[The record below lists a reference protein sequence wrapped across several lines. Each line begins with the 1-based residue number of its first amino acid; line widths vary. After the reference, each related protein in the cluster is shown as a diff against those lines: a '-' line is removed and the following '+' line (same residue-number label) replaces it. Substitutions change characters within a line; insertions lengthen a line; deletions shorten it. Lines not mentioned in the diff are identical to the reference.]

1 MSQPI
6 TKYINQRKIMS
17 TVENEDVT
25 KLDTQN
31 LEALVTL
38 QRREFQSEGEV
49 TYATR
54 IDRLKRLKALIVEN
68 KTEFAETTK
77 REFGGARSYEF
88 SLFSEF
94 AGKVEAIDYS
104 MKHLKEWMKPE
115 KRKTNKPMNFL
126 GGKSQVRHFP
136 KGVVGIISPWNL
148 PFGLTVAPL
157 TSALAAG
164 NRALLKPSEFVPE
177 TAALFAEVV
186 PQYFSKD
193 EVAVVT
199 GGAEISQCFAELP
212 FDHLL
217 FTGSTNIGAK
227 VMQSASKNLVPVTLE
242 LGGKSPVIIGRSAK
256 LDLAGTRLT
265 FGKLLN
271 GGQLCLS
278 PDYVVVPH
286 ELEELLIARVVQ
298 EAESMYPNITE
309 NEDYAGVINEKH
321 FARLQNY
328 IDDAVAKGAKLT
340 IVGADKTR
348 ASADNR
354 RMPLH
359 ILQNVKEDMLVL
371 HEEIFGPILPVMTY
385 SDVAEVPDMIKPR
398 QNPLAM
404 YYFGKDKREQEY
416 LLSHVQSGGVCI
428 NDITLHYVQ
437 EDLPFGGIGSSG
449 MGAYHGPEGFR
460 SMSHARAIYSQ
471 TMIDVLPII
480 GARPPFGNKFRKNI
494 TKILGSI

>member
-1 MSQPI
+1 MST
-6 TKYINQRKIMS
+6 TKY
-17 TVENEDVT
+17 ENVT
-25 KLDTQN
+25 TLHTQN
-31 LEALVTL
+31 LEALVEL
-38 QRREFQSEGEV
+38 QRSKFRAEGEV

-68 KTEFAETTK
+68 KIEFAKTTK

-94 AGKVEAIDYS
+94 VGKVEGIDYS
-104 MKHLKEWMKPE
+104 MKHLKDWMKPE

-177 TAALFAEVV
+177 TAALFADVV
-186 PQYFSKD
+186 PKYFAND

-199 GGAEISQCFAELP
+199 GGAEISQRFAELP

-278 PDYVVVPH
+278 PDYVVVPN
-286 ELEELLIARVVQ
+286 ELEEQLIARVVQ
-298 EAESMYPNITE
+298 EAQSMYPNITE
-309 NEDYAGVINEKH
+309 NEDYAGVINERH

-348 ASADNR
+348 AYEDNR

-359 ILQNVKEDMLVL
+359 ILQNVNEDMLVM

-385 SDVAEVPDMIKPR
+385 SDVAEVPDMIEPR
-398 QNPLAM
+398 RNPLAM
-404 YYFGKDKREQEY
+404 YYFGKDKSEQEY
-416 LLSHVQSGGVCI
+416 LLSNVQSGGVCI

-437 EDLPFGGIGSSG
+437 EDLPFGGVGASG

-460 SMSHARAIYSQ
+460 TLSHARAIYSQ

>member
-1 MSQPI
+1 
-6 TKYINQRKIMS
+6 MS
-17 TVENEDVT
+17 TVKNKNVT
-25 KLDTQN
+25 QLDTQN
-31 LEALVTL
+31 LEALVEL
-38 QRREFQSEGEV
+38 QRSKFRAEGEV

-186 PQYFSKD
+186 PKYFSED

-199 GGAEISQCFAELP
+199 GGAEISQRFAELP

-278 PDYVVVPH
+278 PDYVVVPDD
-286 ELEELLIARVVQ
+286 LEEQLIARVVQ
-298 EAESMYPNITE
+298 EVQSMYPNITE
-309 NEDYAGVINEKH
+309 NEDYAGVINERH
-321 FARLQNY
+321 FTRLQNY

-340 IVGADKTR
+340 IVGADRTR
-348 ASADNR
+348 ASKDNR

-359 ILQNVKEDMLVL
+359 ILQNVNEDMLVM

-385 SDVAEVPDMIKPR
+385 SDVAEVPDMIEPR
-398 QNPLAM
+398 RNPLAM
-404 YYFGKDKREQEY
+404 YYFGKDKPEQEY

-437 EDLPFGGIGSSG
+437 EDLPFGGVGASG

-460 SMSHARAIYSQ
+460 TLSHARAIYSQ

>member
-1 MSQPI
+1 MSEAH
-6 TKYINQRKIMS
+6 NDNVM
-17 TVENEDVT
+17 D
-25 KLDTQN
+25 LDFQN
-31 LEALVTL
+31 LNALL
-38 QRREFQSEGEV
+38 ARQRSAFRAEGEV

-68 KTEFAETTK
+68 KSEFAKTTK
-77 REFGGARSYEF
+77 REFNGARSYEF

-94 AGKVEAIDYS
+94 ASKVEAIDYS
-104 MKHLKEWMKPE
+104 MKHLKDWMKAE
-115 KRKTNKPMNFL
+115 NRKTNKPMNLL
-126 GGKSQVRHFP
+126 GGKGQVRYFP

-164 NRALLKPSEFVPE
+164 NRALLKPSEYVPE

-186 PQYFSKD
+186 PKYFETD

-199 GGAEISQCFAELP
+199 GGAETSRNFAELP

-217 FTGSTNIGAK
+217 FTGSTRVGSQ

-278 PDYVVVPH
+278 PDYVLVPK
-286 ELEELLIARVVQ
+286 ELEERLISRIKHEV
-298 EAESMYPNITE
+298 ESMYPNITE
-309 NEDYAGVINEKH
+309 NSDYAGVFDERH
-321 FARLQNY
+321 FARLQDY

-340 IVGADKTR
+340 IVGADETR
-348 ASADNR
+348 ASKDNR

-359 ILQNVKEDMLVL
+359 ILQDVNENMKVM
-371 HEEIFGPILPVMTY
+371 HEEIFGPVLPIMTY
-385 SDVAEVPDMIKPR
+385 ADIAEVPDQIEPR
-398 QNPLAM
+398 RNPLAM
-404 YYFGKDKREQEY
+404 YYFGKDKDEQEY

-437 EDLPFGGIGSSG
+437 EDLPFGGFGASG

-460 SMSHARAIYSQ
+460 NMSHPRAIYRQ

-480 GARPPFGNKFRKNI
+480 GARPPFGEKFRKRI
-494 TKILGSI
+494 SKVLGVI

>member
-1 MSQPI
+1 
-6 TKYINQRKIMS
+6 MS
-17 TVENEDVT
+17 TAKPKNVT

-31 LEALVTL
+31 LEALVEL
-38 QRREFQSEGEV
+38 QRSKFRAEGEV
-49 TYATR
+49 TYSTR

-94 AGKVEAIDYS
+94 ASKVEGIDYA

-157 TSALAAG
+157 TGALAAG
-164 NRALLKPSEFVPE
+164 NRAILKPSEFVPE
-177 TAALFAEVV
+177 TAALFAEII
-186 PQYFSKD
+186 PKYFSED

-199 GGAEISQCFAELP
+199 GGADISQRFAELP

-217 FTGSTNIGAK
+217 FTGSSNIGAK

-278 PDYVVVPH
+278 PDYVVVPN
-286 ELEELLIARVVQ
+286 ELEEQLIARVVH
-298 EAESMYPNITE
+298 EAQSMYPNITE
-309 NEDYAGVINEKH
+309 NEDYAGVINERH

-348 ASADNR
+348 ASKNNR

-359 ILQNVKEDMLVL
+359 ILQNVNEDMLVM

-385 SDVAEVPDMIKPR
+385 SDVAEVPDMIEPR
-398 QNPLAM
+398 RNPLAM

-437 EDLPFGGIGSSG
+437 EDLPFGGVGASG

-460 SMSHARAIYSQ
+460 NLSHARAIYSQ

-480 GARPPFGNKFRKNI
+480 GARPPFGEKFRKNI
-494 TKILGSI
+494 SKILGPI

>member
-1 MSQPI
+1 MGA
-6 TKYINQRKIMS
+6 
-17 TVENEDVT
+17 VEQHNLT
-25 KLDTQN
+25 GLDTQD
-31 LEALVTL
+31 LDALIAL
-38 QRREFQSEGEV
+38 QKAQFRAEGEV

-68 KTEFAETTK
+68 KVAFANATKHEFN
-77 REFGGARSYEF
+77 GARSYEF

-94 AGKVEAIDYS
+94 ASKVEAIDYS
-104 MKHLKEWMKPE
+104 MKHLKAWMKPE

-186 PQYFSKD
+186 PKYFSKD

-199 GGAEISQCFAELP
+199 GGAEVSQQFAQLP

-217 FTGSTNIGAK
+217 FTGSTRVGAQ
-227 VMQSASKNLVPVTLE
+227 VMQAASKNLVPVTLE

-278 PDYVVVPH
+278 PDYVLVPQ
-286 ELEELLIARVVQ
+286 ELEEQLVARVVH
-298 EAESMYPNITE
+298 EAQSMYPNITE
-309 NEDYAGVINEKH
+309 NADYAGVINERH

-340 IVGADKTR
+340 IVGADQTR
-348 ASADNR
+348 ASENNR

-359 ILQNVKEDMLVL
+359 ILQNVNEDMLVM

-385 SDVAEVPDMIKPR
+385 DDITEVPDQVEPR
-398 QNPLAM
+398 RNPLAL
-404 YYFGKDKREQEY
+404 YYFGKDKTEQEY
-416 LLSHVQSGGVCI
+416 LLSHVPSGGVCI

-437 EDLPFGGIGSSG
+437 EDLPFGGVGASG

-460 SMSHARAIYSQ
+460 TLSHPRAIYSQ
-471 TMIDVLPII
+471 TMVDVLPII
-480 GARPPFGNKFRKNI
+480 GARPPFGDKFRKNI
-494 TKILGSI
+494 SKILGAI

>member
-1 MSQPI
+1 MST
-6 TKYINQRKIMS
+6 TKYGN
-17 TVENEDVT
+17 VT
-25 KLDTQN
+25 TLDTQN
-31 LEALVTL
+31 LEALVEL
-38 QRREFQSEGEV
+38 QRSKFRAEGEV

-68 KTEFAETTK
+68 KIEFAKTTK

-94 AGKVEAIDYS
+94 AGKVEGIDYS
-104 MKHLKEWMKPE
+104 MKHLKEWMKAE

-126 GGKSQVRHFP
+126 GGKSEVRHFP

-177 TAALFAEVV
+177 TAALFADVV
-186 PQYFSKD
+186 PKYFAND

-199 GGAEISQCFAELP
+199 GGAEISQRFAELP

-278 PDYVVVPH
+278 PDYVVVPN
-286 ELEELLIARVVQ
+286 ELEEQLIARVVQ
-298 EAESMYPNITE
+298 EAQSMYPNITE
-309 NEDYAGVINEKH
+309 NEDYAGVINERH

-328 IDDAVAKGAKLT
+328 IDDAVVKGAKLT

-348 ASADNR
+348 ASEDNR

-359 ILQNVKEDMLVL
+359 ILQNVNEDMLVM

-385 SDVAEVPDMIKPR
+385 SDVAKVPDMIEPR
-398 QNPLAM
+398 RNPLAM
-404 YYFGKDKREQEY
+404 YYFGKDKSEQEY
-416 LLSHVQSGGVCI
+416 LLSNVQSGGVCI

-437 EDLPFGGIGSSG
+437 EDLPFGGVGASG

-460 SMSHARAIYSQ
+460 TLSHARAIYSQ

>member
-1 MSQPI
+1 MSIAEQNNI
-6 TKYINQRKIMS
+6 T
-17 TVENEDVT
+17 E
-25 KLDTQN
+25 LLGQN
-31 LEALVTL
+31 LNALVER
-38 QRREFQSEGEV
+38 QRSQFRAEGEV
-49 TYATR
+49 TYSTR

-68 KTEFAETTK
+68 KTEFAKTTK

-94 AGKVEAIDYS
+94 ASKVEAIDYS
-104 MKHLKEWMKPE
+104 MKHLKAWMRPE

-126 GGKSQVRHFP
+126 GGKSQVRHYP

-164 NRALLKPSEFVPE
+164 NRAILKPSEFVPE
-177 TAALFAEVV
+177 TAALFAEIV
-186 PQYFSKD
+186 PKYFPED

-199 GGAEISQCFAELP
+199 GGAEISQKFAELP

-242 LGGKSPVIIGRSAK
+242 LGGKSPVVIGRSAK

-278 PDYVVVPH
+278 PDYVIVPN
-286 ELEELLIARVVQ
+286 ELEEQLIARVVQ
-298 EAESMYPNITE
+298 EVQAMYPNITE
-309 NEDYAGVINEKH
+309 NEDYAGIINERH
-321 FARLQNY
+321 FARLQSY
-328 IDDAVAKGAKLT
+328 LDDAVAKGAKLT
-340 IVGADKTR
+340 IVGANQTR
-348 ASADNR
+348 ASAGNR

-359 ILQNVKEDMLVL
+359 ILQNVNDDMLVMQ
-371 HEEIFGPILPVMTY
+371 EEIFGPILPVMTY
-385 SDVAEVPDMIKPR
+385 SDVAEVPDMIEPR
-398 QNPLAM
+398 RNPLAL

-416 LLSHVQSGGVCI
+416 LLNHVQSGGVCI

-437 EDLPFGGIGSSG
+437 EDLPFGGFGASG

-460 SMSHARAIYSQ
+460 SLSHARAIYSQ
-471 TMIDVLPII
+471 TMIDVLPIV
-480 GARPPFGNKFRKNI
+480 GARPPFGDKFRKNI
-494 TKILGSI
+494 SKVLGAI

>member
-1 MSQPI
+1 MST
-6 TKYINQRKIMS
+6 TKY
-17 TVENEDVT
+17 ENVT
-25 KLDTQN
+25 TLDTQN
-31 LEALVTL
+31 LEALVEL
-38 QRREFQSEGEV
+38 QRSKFRAEGEV

-68 KTEFAETTK
+68 KIEFAKTTK

-94 AGKVEAIDYS
+94 AGKVEGIDYS

-177 TAALFAEVV
+177 TAALFADVV
-186 PQYFSKD
+186 PKYFAND

-199 GGAEISQCFAELP
+199 GGAEISQRFAELP

-278 PDYVVVPH
+278 PDYVVVPN
-286 ELEELLIARVVQ
+286 ELEEQLIARVVQ
-298 EAESMYPNITE
+298 EAQSMYPNITE
-309 NEDYAGVINEKH
+309 NEDYAGVINERH

-348 ASADNR
+348 ASEDNR

-359 ILQNVKEDMLVL
+359 ILQNVNEDMLVM

-385 SDVAEVPDMIKPR
+385 SDVAEVPDMIEPR
-398 QNPLAM
+398 RNPLAM
-404 YYFGKDKREQEY
+404 YYFGKDKSEQEY
-416 LLSHVQSGGVCI
+416 LLSNVQSGGVCI

-437 EDLPFGGIGSSG
+437 EDLPFGGVGASG

-460 SMSHARAIYSQ
+460 TLSHARAIYSQ

>member
-1 MSQPI
+1 VSI
-6 TKYINQRKIMS
+6 AEHDN
-17 TVENEDVT
+17 VT
-25 KLDTQN
+25 KLEIQN
-31 LEALVTL
+31 LTALLKL
-38 QRREFQSEGEV
+38 QRSKFRAEGEV

-54 IDRLKRLKALIVEN
+54 IDRLKRLKALIIEN
-68 KTEFAETTK
+68 KTEFAKTTK

-94 AGKVEAIDYS
+94 ASKVEAIDYS

-177 TAALFAEVV
+177 TAALFADVI
-186 PQYFSKD
+186 PKYFSED

-199 GGAEISQCFAELP
+199 GGAAISQRFAELP

-217 FTGSTNIGAK
+217 FTGSTRVGAQ
-227 VMQSASKNLVPVTLE
+227 VMQSAAKNLVPVTLE

-278 PDYVVVPH
+278 PDYVVVPK
-286 ELEELLIARVVQ
+286 ELEEQLIARVIH
-298 EAESMYPNITE
+298 ETESMYPNITE
-309 NEDYAGVINEKH
+309 NEDYAGVINERH

-348 ASADNR
+348 ASKDNR

-359 ILQNVKEDMLVL
+359 ILQNVNEDMLVM
-371 HEEIFGPILPVMTY
+371 HEEIFGPVLPVMAY
-385 SDVAEVPDMIKPR
+385 SDVAEVPDMIEPR
-398 QNPLAM
+398 RNPLAM

-416 LLSHVQSGGVCI
+416 LLTHVPSGGVCV

-437 EDLPFGGIGSSG
+437 EDLPFGGVGASG

-460 SMSHARAIYSQ
+460 SLSHARAIYSQ
-471 TMIDVLPII
+471 TMIDVLPIV
-480 GARPPFGNKFRKNI
+480 GARPPFGEKFRKNI
-494 TKILGSI
+494 SKVLGSI

>member
-1 MSQPI
+1 
-6 TKYINQRKIMS
+6 MS
-17 TVENEDVT
+17 TAEHENVT

-31 LEALVTL
+31 LEALVEL
-38 QRREFQSEGEV
+38 QRSMFRAEGEV
-49 TYATR
+49 TYSTR
-54 IDRLKRLKALIVEN
+54 IDRLKRLKALIIEN
-68 KTEFAETTK
+68 KTEFAMTTK

-94 AGKVEAIDYS
+94 ASKVEAIDYS
-104 MKHLKEWMKPE
+104 MKHLREWMKPE

-126 GGKSQVRHFP
+126 GGKSQVRYCP

-186 PQYFSKD
+186 PKYFPED

-199 GGAEISQCFAELP
+199 GGANISQRFAELP

-278 PDYVVVPH
+278 PDYVAVPD
-286 ELEELLIARVVQ
+286 ELEEQLIARVIQ
-298 EAESMYPNITE
+298 EAQSMYPNITE
-309 NEDYAGVINEKH
+309 NEDYAGIINERH
-321 FARLQNY
+321 FGRLQSY

-348 ASADNR
+348 ASEDNR

-359 ILQNVKEDMLVL
+359 ILQHVNEDMLVM

-385 SDVAEVPDMIKPR
+385 SDVAEIPSMIEPR
-398 QNPLAM
+398 RNPLAM
-404 YYFGKDKREQEY
+404 YYFGSDKREQEY

-428 NDITLHYVQ
+428 NDIILHYVQ
-437 EDLPFGGIGSSG
+437 EDLPFGGIGASG

-480 GARPPFGNKFRKNI
+480 GARPPFGEKFRKNI
-494 TKILGSI
+494 SKILGAI

>member
-1 MSQPI
+1 
-6 TKYINQRKIMS
+6 MS
-17 TVENEDVT
+17 TAKRKNVT

-31 LEALVTL
+31 LEALVEL
-38 QRREFQSEGEV
+38 QRSKFRAEGEV
-49 TYATR
+49 TYSTR

-94 AGKVEAIDYS
+94 ASKVEGIDYA

-157 TSALAAG
+157 TGALAAG
-164 NRALLKPSEFVPE
+164 NRAILKPSEFVPE
-177 TAALFAEVV
+177 TAALFAEII
-186 PQYFSKD
+186 PKYFSED

-199 GGAEISQCFAELP
+199 GGADISQRFAELP

-217 FTGSTNIGAK
+217 FTGSSNIGAK

-278 PDYVVVPH
+278 PDYVVVPN
-286 ELEELLIARVVQ
+286 ELEEQLIARVVH
-298 EAESMYPNITE
+298 EAQSMYPNITE
-309 NEDYAGVINEKH
+309 NEDYAGVINERH

-348 ASADNR
+348 VSEDNR

-359 ILQNVKEDMLVL
+359 ILQNVTEDMLVM
-371 HEEIFGPILPVMTY
+371 HEEIFGPILPVMNY
-385 SDVAEVPDMIKPR
+385 SDVAEVPDMIEPR
-398 QNPLAM
+398 RNPLAM

-416 LLSHVQSGGVCI
+416 LLSNVQSGGVCI

-437 EDLPFGGIGSSG
+437 EDLPFGGVGASG

-460 SMSHARAIYSQ
+460 SLSHARAIYSQ

-480 GARPPFGNKFRKNI
+480 GARPPFGEKFRKNI
-494 TKILGSI
+494 SKILGPI

>member
-1 MSQPI
+1 
-6 TKYINQRKIMS
+6 MS
-17 TVENEDVT
+17 TPERNNVT
-25 KLDTQN
+25 ELDTQN
-31 LEALVTL
+31 LEALVEL
-38 QRREFQSEGEV
+38 QRSKFRAEGEV

-68 KTEFAETTK
+68 KTEFAKTTK

-94 AGKVEAIDYS
+94 ASKVEAIDYS
-104 MKHLKEWMKPE
+104 IKHLKDWMKPE
-115 KRKTNKPMNFL
+115 KRKTNKPMNLL
-126 GGKSQVRHFP
+126 GGKSQVRHYP

-164 NRALLKPSEFVPE
+164 NRAILKPSEYVPE

-186 PQYFSKD
+186 PKYFSED

-199 GGAEISQCFAELP
+199 GGSEISQKFSELP

-217 FTGSTNIGAK
+217 FTGSTRVGAL
-227 VMQSASKNLVPVTLE
+227 VMQAAAKNLVPVTLE
-242 LGGKSPVIIGRSAK
+242 LGGKSPVVIGRSAK
-256 LDLAGTRLT
+256 LDLAGTRLA

-278 PDYVVVPH
+278 PDYVLVPK
-286 ELEELLIARVVQ
+286 ELEEQLIARVSH
-298 EAESMYPNITE
+298 EAQSMYPNITE
-309 NEDYAGVINEKH
+309 NSDYAGVINESH

-340 IVGADKTR
+340 IVGAEKTR
-348 ASADNR
+348 GSKDNR

-359 ILQNVKEDMLVL
+359 ILQNVTEDMQIM
-371 HEEIFGPILPVMTY
+371 HEEIFGPVLPIMTY
-385 SDVAEVPDMIKPR
+385 ADISEVPDKIEPR
-398 QNPLAM
+398 RNPLAL
-404 YYFGKDKREQEY
+404 YYFGKDKGEQEY

-437 EDLPFGGIGSSG
+437 EDLPFGGFGASG
-449 MGAYHGPEGFR
+449 MGAYHGPEGFET
-460 SMSHARAIYSQ
+460 MSHARAIYSQ

-480 GARPPFGNKFRKNI
+480 GARPPFGEKFRKNI
-494 TKILGSI
+494 SKVLGSI

>member
-1 MSQPI
+1 MGIAEHDNI
-6 TKYINQRKIMS
+6 T
-17 TVENEDVT
+17 EFE
-25 KLDTQN
+25 LQN
-31 LEALVTL
+31 LSALVER
-38 QRREFQSEGEV
+38 QRSEFRAEGEV
-49 TYATR
+49 TYSTR

-68 KTEFAETTK
+68 KTEFATTTK
-77 REFGGARSYEF
+77 REFNGARSYEF

-94 AGKVEAIDYS
+94 ASKVEAIDYS

-115 KRKTNKPMNFL
+115 KRKTNKPMNLL
-126 GGKSQVRHFP
+126 GGKSQVRYFP

-186 PQYFSKD
+186 PKYFSED

-199 GGAEISQCFAELP
+199 GGAGVSQKFAELP

-217 FTGSTNIGAK
+217 FTGSTRVGAQ

-256 LDLAGTRLT
+256 LELAGTRLT

-278 PDYVVVPH
+278 PDYVLVPS
-286 ELEELLIARVVQ
+286 ELEQQLIARITH
-298 EAESMYPNITE
+298 EAQSMYPNITE
-309 NEDYAGVINEKH
+309 NTDYTGVINERH

-348 ASADNR
+348 ASEGNR

-359 ILQNVKEDMLVL
+359 ILQNVNEDMLVM
-371 HEEIFGPILPVMTY
+371 HEEIFGPVLPVMTY
-385 SDVAEVPDMIKPR
+385 ADIAEVPNKIEPR
-398 QNPLAM
+398 RNPLAM
-404 YYFGKDKREQEY
+404 YYFGKDKSEQEY

-437 EDLPFGGIGSSG
+437 EDLPFGGIGASG

-460 SMSHARAIYSQ
+460 NMSHARAIYSQ

-480 GARPPFGNKFRKNI
+480 GARPPFGEKFRKNI
-494 TKILGSI
+494 SKILGAI

>member
-1 MSQPI
+1 MGAAEHHNA
-6 TKYINQRKIMS
+6 TGLNA
-17 TVENEDVT
+17 
-25 KLDTQN
+25 QN
-31 LEALVTL
+31 LDALLEL
-38 QRREFQSEGEV
+38 QRSKFRAEGEV
-49 TYATR
+49 TYSTR

-68 KTEFAETTK
+68 KTEFAITTK

-94 AGKVEAIDYS
+94 ASKVEAINYS
-104 MKHLKEWMKPE
+104 MKHLREWMKPE
-115 KRKTNKPMNFL
+115 KRKTNKPMNFF

-164 NRALLKPSEFVPE
+164 NRALLKPSEFVPK

-186 PQYFSKD
+186 PKYFSED
-193 EVAVVT
+193 EVAIVT
-199 GGAEISQCFAELP
+199 GGADISQRFAELP

-217 FTGSTNIGAK
+217 FTGSTKVGAK

-242 LGGKSPVIIGRSAK
+242 LGGKSPVIVGRSAK

-278 PDYVVVPH
+278 PDYVVVPD
-286 ELEELLIARVVQ
+286 ELEEQLIARVVK

-309 NEDYAGVINEKH
+309 NEDYAGVINERH

-340 IVGADKTR
+340 IVGAEKTR
-348 ASADNR
+348 ASDDNR

-359 ILQNVKEDMLVL
+359 ILQNVNEDMLVM
-371 HEEIFGPILPVMTY
+371 HEEIFGPVLPVMTY
-385 SDVAEVPDMIKPR
+385 SDVEEVPDMIEPR
-398 QNPLAM
+398 RNPLAM
-404 YYFGKDKREQEY
+404 YYFGKDNREQEY
-416 LLSHVQSGGVCI
+416 LLSRVQRGGVCI

-437 EDLPFGGIGSSG
+437 EDLPFGGIGASG
-449 MGAYHGPEGFR
+449 MGAYHGPEGFKN
-460 SMSHARAIYSQ
+460 MSHARAIYSQ

-480 GARPPFGNKFRKNI
+480 GARPPFGEKFRKRI
-494 TKILGSI
+494 TKTLGAI

>member
-1 MSQPI
+1 MGAAEQHNL
-6 TKYINQRKIMS
+6 TG
-17 TVENEDVT
+17 
-25 KLDTQN
+25 LDTQD
-31 LEALVTL
+31 LDALIAL
-38 QRREFQSEGEV
+38 QKAQFRAEGEV

-68 KTEFAETTK
+68 KVAFANATKHEFN
-77 REFGGARSYEF
+77 GARSYEF

-94 AGKVEAIDYS
+94 ASKVEAIDYS
-104 MKHLKEWMKPE
+104 MKHLKAWMKPE

-186 PQYFSKD
+186 PKYFSKD

-199 GGAEISQCFAELP
+199 GGAEVSQQFAQLP

-217 FTGSTNIGAK
+217 FTGSTRVGAQ
-227 VMQSASKNLVPVTLE
+227 VMQAASKNLVPVTLE

-278 PDYVVVPH
+278 PDYVLVPQ
-286 ELEELLIARVVQ
+286 ELEEQLVARVVH
-298 EAESMYPNITE
+298 EAQSMYPNITE
-309 NEDYAGVINEKH
+309 NADYAGVINERH

-340 IVGADKTR
+340 IVDADQTR
-348 ASADNR
+348 ASENNR

-359 ILQNVKEDMLVL
+359 ILQNVNEDMLVM
-371 HEEIFGPILPVMTY
+371 HEEIFGPILPVMTF
-385 SDVAEVPDMIKPR
+385 DDITEVPDQVEPR
-398 QNPLAM
+398 RNPLAL
-404 YYFGKDKREQEY
+404 YYFGKDKTEQEY
-416 LLSHVQSGGVCI
+416 LLSHVPSGGVCI

-437 EDLPFGGIGSSG
+437 EDLPFGGVGASG

-460 SMSHARAIYSQ
+460 TLSHPRAIYSQ
-471 TMIDVLPII
+471 TMVDVLPII
-480 GARPPFGNKFRKNI
+480 GARPPFGDKFRKNI
-494 TKILGSI
+494 SKILGAI

>member
-1 MSQPI
+1 
-6 TKYINQRKIMS
+6 MS
-17 TVENEDVT
+17 TAKRKNVT

-31 LEALVTL
+31 LEALVEL
-38 QRREFQSEGEV
+38 QRSKFRAEGEV
-49 TYATR
+49 TYSTR

-77 REFGGARSYEF
+77 REFGGARSFEF

-94 AGKVEAIDYS
+94 ASKVEGIDYA

-157 TSALAAG
+157 TGALAAG
-164 NRALLKPSEFVPE
+164 NRAILKPSEFVPE
-177 TAALFAEVV
+177 TAALFAEII
-186 PQYFSKD
+186 PKYFSED

-199 GGAEISQCFAELP
+199 GGADISQRFAELP

-217 FTGSTNIGAK
+217 FTGSSSIGAK

-278 PDYVVVPH
+278 PDYVVVPN
-286 ELEELLIARVVQ
+286 ELEEQLIARVVH
-298 EAESMYPNITE
+298 EAQSMYPNITE
-309 NEDYAGVINEKH
+309 NEDYAGVINERH

-340 IVGADKTR
+340 IVGANKTR
-348 ASADNR
+348 ASKNNR

-359 ILQNVKEDMLVL
+359 ILQNVTEDMLVM

-385 SDVAEVPDMIKPR
+385 SDVAEVPDMIEPR
-398 QNPLAM
+398 RNPLAM

-437 EDLPFGGIGSSG
+437 EDLPFGGVGASG

-460 SMSHARAIYSQ
+460 SLSHARAIYSQ

-480 GARPPFGNKFRKNI
+480 GARPPFGEKFRKNI
-494 TKILGSI
+494 SKILGPI

>member
-1 MSQPI
+1 MSIAEQNNI
-6 TKYINQRKIMS
+6 TEL
-17 TVENEDVT
+17 TG
-25 KLDTQN
+25 QN
-31 LEALVTL
+31 LNALVER
-38 QRREFQSEGEV
+38 QRSQFRAEGEV
-49 TYATR
+49 TYSTR

-68 KTEFAETTK
+68 KTEFAKTTK

-94 AGKVEAIDYS
+94 ASKVEAIDYS
-104 MKHLKEWMKPE
+104 MKHLKAWMRPE

-126 GGKSQVRHFP
+126 GGKSQVRHYP

-164 NRALLKPSEFVPE
+164 NRAILKPSEFVPE
-177 TAALFAEVV
+177 TAALFAEIV
-186 PQYFSKD
+186 PKYFPED

-199 GGAEISQCFAELP
+199 GGAEISQKFAELP
-212 FDHLL
+212 FDHIL

-242 LGGKSPVIIGRSAK
+242 LGGKSPVVIGRSAK

-278 PDYVVVPH
+278 PDYVIVPN
-286 ELEELLIARVVQ
+286 ELEAQLIARVVQ
-298 EAESMYPNITE
+298 EVQAMYPNITE
-309 NEDYAGVINEKH
+309 NEDYAGIIDERH
-321 FARLQNY
+321 FARLQSY
-328 IDDAVAKGAKLT
+328 LDDAVAKGAKLT

-348 ASADNR
+348 ASAGNR

-359 ILQNVKEDMLVL
+359 ILQNVNDDMLIM

-385 SDVAEVPDMIKPR
+385 SDVAEVPDMIEPR
-398 QNPLAM
+398 RNPLAL

-416 LLSHVQSGGVCI
+416 LLNHVQSGGVCI

-437 EDLPFGGIGSSG
+437 EDLPFGGFGASG

-460 SMSHARAIYSQ
+460 SLSHARAIYSQ
-471 TMIDVLPII
+471 TMIDVLPIV
-480 GARPPFGNKFRKNI
+480 GARPPFGDKFRKNI
-494 TKILGSI
+494 SKVLGAI

>member
-1 MSQPI
+1 MGAAEQHNL
-6 TKYINQRKIMS
+6 TGLETQ
-17 TVENEDVT
+17 D
-25 KLDTQN
+25 LD
-31 LEALVTL
+31 ALIAL
-38 QRREFQSEGEV
+38 QKAQFRAEGEV

-68 KTEFAETTK
+68 KVAFANATKHEFN
-77 REFGGARSYEF
+77 GARSYEF

-94 AGKVEAIDYS
+94 ASKVEAIDYS
-104 MKHLKEWMKPE
+104 MKHLKAWMKPE

-186 PQYFSKD
+186 PKYFSKD

-199 GGAEISQCFAELP
+199 GGAEVSQQFAQLP

-217 FTGSTNIGAK
+217 FTGSTRVGAQ
-227 VMQSASKNLVPVTLE
+227 VMQAASKNLVPVTLE

-278 PDYVVVPH
+278 PDYVLVPQ
-286 ELEELLIARVVQ
+286 ELEEQLVARVVH
-298 EAESMYPNITE
+298 EAQSMYPNITE
-309 NEDYAGVINEKH
+309 NADYAGVINERH

-340 IVGADKTR
+340 IVGAEQTR
-348 ASADNR
+348 ASENNR

-359 ILQNVKEDMLVL
+359 ILQNVNEDMLVM

-385 SDVAEVPDMIKPR
+385 DDITEVPDQVEPR
-398 QNPLAM
+398 RNPLAL
-404 YYFGKDKREQEY
+404 YYFGKDKTEQEY
-416 LLSHVQSGGVCI
+416 LLSHVPSGGVCI

-437 EDLPFGGIGSSG
+437 EDLPFGGVGASG

-460 SMSHARAIYSQ
+460 TLSHPRAIYSQ
-471 TMIDVLPII
+471 TMVDVLPII
-480 GARPPFGNKFRKNI
+480 GARPPFGDKFRKNI
-494 TKILGSI
+494 SKILGAI

>member
-1 MSQPI
+1 
-6 TKYINQRKIMS
+6 MS
-17 TVENEDVT
+17 TAKRKNVT

-31 LEALVTL
+31 LEALVEL
-38 QRREFQSEGEV
+38 QRSKFRAEGEV
-49 TYATR
+49 TYSTR

-94 AGKVEAIDYS
+94 ASKVEGIDYA

-157 TSALAAG
+157 TGALAAG
-164 NRALLKPSEFVPE
+164 NRAILKPSEFVPE
-177 TAALFAEVV
+177 TAALFAEII
-186 PQYFSKD
+186 PKYFSED

-199 GGAEISQCFAELP
+199 GGADISQRFAELP

-217 FTGSTNIGAK
+217 FTGSSNIGAK

-278 PDYVVVPH
+278 PDYVVVPN
-286 ELEELLIARVVQ
+286 ELEEQLIARVVH
-298 EAESMYPNITE
+298 EAQSMYPNIIE
-309 NEDYAGVINEKH
+309 NEDYAGVINERH

-348 ASADNR
+348 VSEDNR

-359 ILQNVKEDMLVL
+359 ILQNVNEDMLVM

-385 SDVAEVPDMIKPR
+385 SDVAEVPDMIEPR
-398 QNPLAM
+398 RNPLAM

-416 LLSHVQSGGVCI
+416 LLSNVQSGGVCI

-437 EDLPFGGIGSSG
+437 EDLPFGGVGASG

-460 SMSHARAIYSQ
+460 SLSHARAIYSQ

-480 GARPPFGNKFRKNI
+480 GARPPFGEKFRKNI
-494 TKILGSI
+494 SKILGPI

>member
-1 MSQPI
+1 
-6 TKYINQRKIMS
+6 MS
-17 TVENEDVT
+17 TAKRKNVT

-31 LEALVTL
+31 LEALVEL
-38 QRREFQSEGEV
+38 QRSKFRAEGEV
-49 TYATR
+49 TYSTR

-94 AGKVEAIDYS
+94 ASKVEGIDYA

-157 TSALAAG
+157 TGALAAG
-164 NRALLKPSEFVPE
+164 NRAILKPSEFVPE
-177 TAALFAEVV
+177 TAALFAEII
-186 PQYFSKD
+186 PKYFSED

-199 GGAEISQCFAELP
+199 GGADISQRFAELP

-217 FTGSTNIGAK
+217 FTGSSNIGAK

-278 PDYVVVPH
+278 PDYVVVPN
-286 ELEELLIARVVQ
+286 ELEEQLIARVVH
-298 EAESMYPNITE
+298 EAQSMYPNITE
-309 NEDYAGVINEKH
+309 NEDYAGVINERH

-340 IVGADKTR
+340 IVGANKTR
-348 ASADNR
+348 ASKNNR

-359 ILQNVKEDMLVL
+359 ILQNVNEDMLVM

-385 SDVAEVPDMIKPR
+385 SDVAEVPDMIEPR
-398 QNPLAM
+398 RNPLAM

-416 LLSHVQSGGVCI
+416 LLSNVQSGGVCI

-437 EDLPFGGIGSSG
+437 EDLPFGGVGASG

-460 SMSHARAIYSQ
+460 SLSHARAIYSQ

-480 GARPPFGNKFRKNI
+480 GARPPFGEKFRKNI
-494 TKILGSI
+494 SKILGPI

>member
-1 MSQPI
+1 
-6 TKYINQRKIMS
+6 MS
-17 TVENEDVT
+17 TAKRKNVT

-31 LEALVTL
+31 LEALVEL
-38 QRREFQSEGEV
+38 QRSKFRAEGQV
-49 TYATR
+49 TYSIR

-94 AGKVEAIDYS
+94 ASKVEGIDYA

-157 TSALAAG
+157 TAALAAG
-164 NRALLKPSEFVPE
+164 NRAILKPSEFVPE
-177 TAALFAEVV
+177 TAALFAEII
-186 PQYFSKD
+186 PKYFSED

-199 GGAEISQCFAELP
+199 GGTDISQRFAELP

-217 FTGSTNIGAK
+217 FTGSSNIGAK

-278 PDYVVVPH
+278 PDYVVVPN
-286 ELEELLIARVVQ
+286 ELEEQLIARVVH
-298 EAESMYPNITE
+298 EAQSMYPNITE
-309 NEDYAGVINEKH
+309 NEDYAGVINERH

-348 ASADNR
+348 VSEDNR

-359 ILQNVKEDMLVL
+359 ILQNVNEDMLVM

-385 SDVAEVPDMIKPR
+385 SDVAEVPDMIEPR
-398 QNPLAM
+398 RNPLAM

-416 LLSHVQSGGVCI
+416 LLSNVQSGGVCI

-437 EDLPFGGIGSSG
+437 EDLPFGGVGASG

-460 SMSHARAIYSQ
+460 SLSHARAIYSQ

-480 GARPPFGNKFRKNI
+480 GARPPFGEKFRKNI
-494 TKILGSI
+494 SKILGPI

>member
-1 MSQPI
+1 MST
-6 TKYINQRKIMS
+6 TKY
-17 TVENEDVT
+17 ENVT
-25 KLDTQN
+25 TLDTQN
-31 LEALVTL
+31 LEALVEL
-38 QRREFQSEGEV
+38 QRSKFRAEGEV

-68 KTEFAETTK
+68 KIEFAKTTK

-94 AGKVEAIDYS
+94 AGKVEGIDYS
-104 MKHLKEWMKPE
+104 MKHLKDWMKPE

-177 TAALFAEVV
+177 TAALFADVV
-186 PQYFSKD
+186 PKYFAND

-199 GGAEISQCFAELP
+199 GGAEISQRFAELP

-278 PDYVVVPH
+278 PDYVVVPN
-286 ELEELLIARVVQ
+286 ELEEQLIARVVQ
-298 EAESMYPNITE
+298 EAQSMYPNITE
-309 NEDYAGVINEKH
+309 NEDYAGVINERH

-348 ASADNR
+348 ASEDNR

-359 ILQNVKEDMLVL
+359 ILQSVNEDMLVM

-385 SDVAEVPDMIKPR
+385 SDVAEVPDMIEPR
-398 QNPLAM
+398 RNPLAM
-404 YYFGKDKREQEY
+404 YYFGKDKSEQEY
-416 LLSHVQSGGVCI
+416 LLSNVQSGGVCI

-437 EDLPFGGIGSSG
+437 EDLPFGGVGASG

-460 SMSHARAIYSQ
+460 TLSHARAIYSQ

>member
-1 MSQPI
+1 MSI
-6 TKYINQRKIMS
+6 AEHDN
-17 TVENEDVT
+17 VT
-25 KLDTQN
+25 KLEIQN
-31 LEALVTL
+31 LTALLKL
-38 QRREFQSEGEV
+38 QRSKFRAEGEV

-54 IDRLKRLKALIVEN
+54 IDRLKRLKALIIEN
-68 KTEFAETTK
+68 KTEFAKTTK

-94 AGKVEAIDYS
+94 ASKVEAIDYS

-177 TAALFAEVV
+177 TAALFADVI
-186 PQYFSKD
+186 PKYFSED

-199 GGAEISQCFAELP
+199 GGAAISQRFAELP

-217 FTGSTNIGAK
+217 FTGSTRVGAQ
-227 VMQSASKNLVPVTLE
+227 VMQSAAKNLVPVTLE

-278 PDYVVVPH
+278 PDYVVVPN
-286 ELEELLIARVVQ
+286 ELEEQLIARVIH
-298 EAESMYPNITE
+298 ETESMYPNITE
-309 NEDYAGVINEKH
+309 NEDYAGVINERH

-348 ASADNR
+348 ASKDNR

-359 ILQNVKEDMLVL
+359 ILQNINEDMLVM
-371 HEEIFGPILPVMTY
+371 HEEIFGPVLPVMTY
-385 SDVAEVPDMIKPR
+385 SDVAEVPDMIEPR
-398 QNPLAM
+398 RNPLAM

-416 LLSHVQSGGVCI
+416 LLTHVPSGGVCV

-437 EDLPFGGIGSSG
+437 EDLPFGGVGASG

-460 SMSHARAIYSQ
+460 SLSHARAIYSQ
-471 TMIDVLPII
+471 TMIDVLPIV
-480 GARPPFGNKFRKNI
+480 GARPPFGEKFRKNI
-494 TKILGSI
+494 SKVLGSI

>member
-1 MSQPI
+1 MGAAEQHNL
-6 TKYINQRKIMS
+6 TG
-17 TVENEDVT
+17 
-25 KLDTQN
+25 LDRQD
-31 LEALVTL
+31 LDALIAL
-38 QRREFQSEGEV
+38 QKAQFRAEGEV

-68 KTEFAETTK
+68 KVAFANATKHEFN
-77 REFGGARSYEF
+77 GARSYEF

-94 AGKVEAIDYS
+94 ASKVEAIDYS
-104 MKHLKEWMKPE
+104 MKHLKAWMKPE

-186 PQYFSKD
+186 PKYFSKD

-199 GGAEISQCFAELP
+199 GGAEVSQQFAQLP

-217 FTGSTNIGAK
+217 FTGSTRVGAQ
-227 VMQSASKNLVPVTLE
+227 VMQAASKNLVPVTLE

-278 PDYVVVPH
+278 PDYVLVPQ
-286 ELEELLIARVVQ
+286 ELEEQLVARVVH
-298 EAESMYPNITE
+298 EAQSMYPNITE
-309 NEDYAGVINEKH
+309 NADYAGVINERH

-340 IVGADKTR
+340 IVGADQTR
-348 ASADNR
+348 ASENNR

-359 ILQNVKEDMLVL
+359 ILQNVNEDMLVM

-385 SDVAEVPDMIKPR
+385 DDITEVPDQVEPR
-398 QNPLAM
+398 RNPLAL
-404 YYFGKDKREQEY
+404 YYFGKDKTEQEY
-416 LLSHVQSGGVCI
+416 LLSHVPSGGVCI

-437 EDLPFGGIGSSG
+437 EDLPFGGVGASG

-460 SMSHARAIYSQ
+460 TLSHPRAIYSQ
-471 TMIDVLPII
+471 TMVDVLPII
-480 GARPPFGNKFRKNI
+480 GARPPFGDKFRKNI
-494 TKILGSI
+494 SKILGAI

>member
-1 MSQPI
+1 MST
-6 TKYINQRKIMS
+6 TKY
-17 TVENEDVT
+17 ENVT
-25 KLDTQN
+25 TLDTQN
-31 LEALVTL
+31 LEALVEL
-38 QRREFQSEGEV
+38 QRSKFRAEGEV

-68 KTEFAETTK
+68 KIEFAKTTK

-94 AGKVEAIDYS
+94 AGKVEGIDYS

-126 GGKSQVRHFP
+126 GGKSEVRHFP

-177 TAALFAEVV
+177 TAALFADVV
-186 PQYFSKD
+186 PKYFAND

-199 GGAEISQCFAELP
+199 GGAEISQRFAELP

-278 PDYVVVPH
+278 PDYVVVPN
-286 ELEELLIARVVQ
+286 ELEEQLIARVVQ
-298 EAESMYPNITE
+298 EAQSMYPNITE
-309 NEDYAGVINEKH
+309 NEDYAGVINERH

-348 ASADNR
+348 ASEDNR

-359 ILQNVKEDMLVL
+359 ILQSVNEDMLVM

-385 SDVAEVPDMIKPR
+385 SDVAEVPDMIEPR
-398 QNPLAM
+398 RNPLAM
-404 YYFGKDKREQEY
+404 YYFGKDKSEQEY
-416 LLSHVQSGGVCI
+416 LLSNVQSGGVCI

-437 EDLPFGGIGSSG
+437 EDLPFGGVGASG

-460 SMSHARAIYSQ
+460 TLSHARAIYSQ

>member
-1 MSQPI
+1 
-6 TKYINQRKIMS
+6 MS
-17 TVENEDVT
+17 TAKRKNVT

-31 LEALVTL
+31 LEALVEL
-38 QRREFQSEGEV
+38 QRSKFRAEGEV
-49 TYATR
+49 TYSTR

-94 AGKVEAIDYS
+94 ASKVEGIDYA

-157 TSALAAG
+157 TGALAAG
-164 NRALLKPSEFVPE
+164 NRAILKPSEFVPE
-177 TAALFAEVV
+177 TAALFAEII
-186 PQYFSKD
+186 PKYFSED

-199 GGAEISQCFAELP
+199 GGADISQRFAELP

-217 FTGSTNIGAK
+217 FTGSSNIGAK

-278 PDYVVVPH
+278 PDYVVVPN
-286 ELEELLIARVVQ
+286 ELEEQLIARVVH
-298 EAESMYPNITE
+298 EAQSMYPNITE
-309 NEDYAGVINEKH
+309 NEDYAGVINERH

-348 ASADNR
+348 VSEDNR

-359 ILQNVKEDMLVL
+359 ILQNVNEDMLVM

-385 SDVAEVPDMIKPR
+385 SDVAEVPDMIEPR
-398 QNPLAM
+398 RNPLAM

-437 EDLPFGGIGSSG
+437 EDLPFGGVGASG

-460 SMSHARAIYSQ
+460 SLSHARAIYSQ

-480 GARPPFGNKFRKNI
+480 GARPPFGEKFRKNI
-494 TKILGSI
+494 SKILGPI

>member
-1 MSQPI
+1 
-6 TKYINQRKIMS
+6 MS
-17 TVENEDVT
+17 TAKRKNVT

-31 LEALVTL
+31 LEALVEL
-38 QRREFQSEGEV
+38 QRSKFRAEGEV
-49 TYATR
+49 TYSTR

-94 AGKVEAIDYS
+94 ASKVEGIDYA

-157 TSALAAG
+157 TGALAAG
-164 NRALLKPSEFVPE
+164 NRAILKPSEFVPE
-177 TAALFAEVV
+177 TAALFAEII
-186 PQYFSKD
+186 PKYFLED

-199 GGAEISQCFAELP
+199 GGADISQRFAELP

-217 FTGSTNIGAK
+217 FTGSSNIGAK

-278 PDYVVVPH
+278 PDYVVVPN
-286 ELEELLIARVVQ
+286 ELEEQLIARVVH
-298 EAESMYPNITE
+298 EAQSMYPNITE
-309 NEDYAGVINEKH
+309 NEDYAGVINERH

-348 ASADNR
+348 VSEDNR

-359 ILQNVKEDMLVL
+359 ILQNVNEDMLVM

-385 SDVAEVPDMIKPR
+385 SDVAEVPDMIEPR
-398 QNPLAM
+398 RNPLAM

-416 LLSHVQSGGVCI
+416 LLSNVQSGGVCI

-437 EDLPFGGIGSSG
+437 EDLPFGGVGASG

-460 SMSHARAIYSQ
+460 SLSHARAIYSQ

-480 GARPPFGNKFRKNI
+480 GARPPFGEKFRKNI
-494 TKILGSI
+494 SKILGPI

>member
-1 MSQPI
+1 MST
-6 TKYINQRKIMS
+6 TKY
-17 TVENEDVT
+17 ENVT
-25 KLDTQN
+25 TLDTQN
-31 LEALVTL
+31 LEALVEL
-38 QRREFQSEGEV
+38 QRSKFRAEGEV

-68 KTEFAETTK
+68 KIEFAKTTK

-94 AGKVEAIDYS
+94 AGKVEGIDYS

-177 TAALFAEVV
+177 TAALFADVV
-186 PQYFSKD
+186 PKYFAND
-193 EVAVVT
+193 EVAVVI
-199 GGAEISQCFAELP
+199 GGAEISQRFAELP

-278 PDYVVVPH
+278 PDYVVVPN
-286 ELEELLIARVVQ
+286 ELEEQLIARVVQ
-298 EAESMYPNITE
+298 EAQSMYPNITE
-309 NEDYAGVINEKH
+309 NEDYAGVINERH

-348 ASADNR
+348 ASEDNR

-359 ILQNVKEDMLVL
+359 ILQSVNEDMLVM

-385 SDVAEVPDMIKPR
+385 SDVAEVPDMIEPR
-398 QNPLAM
+398 RNPLAM
-404 YYFGKDKREQEY
+404 YYFGKDKSEQEY
-416 LLSHVQSGGVCI
+416 LLSNVQSGGVCI

-437 EDLPFGGIGSSG
+437 EDLPFGGVGASG

-460 SMSHARAIYSQ
+460 TLSHARAIYSQ

>member
-1 MSQPI
+1 MST
-6 TKYINQRKIMS
+6 TKY
-17 TVENEDVT
+17 ENVT
-25 KLDTQN
+25 TLDTQN
-31 LEALVTL
+31 LEALVEL
-38 QRREFQSEGEV
+38 QRSKFRAEGEV

-68 KTEFAETTK
+68 KIEFAKTTK

-94 AGKVEAIDYS
+94 AGKVEGIDYS

-126 GGKSQVRHFP
+126 GGKSEVRHFP

-177 TAALFAEVV
+177 TAALFADVV
-186 PQYFSKD
+186 PKYFAND

-199 GGAEISQCFAELP
+199 GGAEISQRFAELP

-278 PDYVVVPH
+278 PDYVVVPN
-286 ELEELLIARVVQ
+286 ELEEQLIARVVQ
-298 EAESMYPNITE
+298 EAQSMYPNITE
-309 NEDYAGVINEKH
+309 NEDYAGVINERH
-321 FARLQNY
+321 FSRLQNY

-348 ASADNR
+348 ASEDNR

-359 ILQNVKEDMLVL
+359 ILQNVNEDMLVM

-385 SDVAEVPDMIKPR
+385 SDVGEVPDMIEPR
-398 QNPLAM
+398 RNPLAM
-404 YYFGKDKREQEY
+404 YYFGKDKSEQEH
-416 LLSHVQSGGVCI
+416 LLSNVQSGGVCI

-437 EDLPFGGIGSSG
+437 EDLPFGGVGASG

-460 SMSHARAIYSQ
+460 TLSHARAIYSQ

>member
-1 MSQPI
+1 MSI
-6 TKYINQRKIMS
+6 AEHN
-17 TVENEDVT
+17 NVT
-25 KLDTQN
+25 ELAGQN
-31 LEALVTL
+31 LNALVAR
-38 QRREFQSEGEV
+38 QRSQFRAEGEV

-68 KTEFAETTK
+68 KTEFAKTTK

-94 AGKVEAIDYS
+94 ASKVEAIDYS
-104 MKHLKEWMKPE
+104 MKHLKAWMRPE

-126 GGKSQVRHFP
+126 GGKGQVQHFP

-177 TAALFAEVV
+177 TAALFAEIV
-186 PQYFSKD
+186 PKYFPED

-199 GGAEISQCFAELP
+199 GGAEISQKFAALP

-242 LGGKSPVIIGRSAK
+242 LGGKSPVVIGRSAK

-278 PDYVVVPH
+278 PDYVIVPN
-286 ELEELLIARVVQ
+286 ELEEQLIARVVQ
-298 EAESMYPNITE
+298 EVQAMYPNITE
-309 NEDYAGVINEKH
+309 NEDYAGIINERH
-321 FARLQNY
+321 FARLQSY
-328 IDDAVAKGAKLT
+328 LDDAVAKGAKLT
-340 IVGADKTR
+340 IVGANQTR
-348 ASADNR
+348 ASAGNR

-359 ILQNVKEDMLVL
+359 ILQNVNDDMLIM

-385 SDVAEVPDMIKPR
+385 SDVAEVPDMIEPR
-398 QNPLAM
+398 RNPLAL

-416 LLSHVQSGGVCI
+416 LLNHVQSGGVCI

-437 EDLPFGGIGSSG
+437 EDLPFGGFGASG

-460 SMSHARAIYSQ
+460 SLSHARAIYSQ
-471 TMIDVLPII
+471 TMIDVLPIV
-480 GARPPFGNKFRKNI
+480 GARPPFGDKFRKNI
-494 TKILGSI
+494 SKVLGAI

>member
-1 MSQPI
+1 MST
-6 TKYINQRKIMS
+6 TKY
-17 TVENEDVT
+17 ENVT
-25 KLDTQN
+25 TLDTQN
-31 LEALVTL
+31 LEALVEL
-38 QRREFQSEGEV
+38 QRSKFRAEGEV

-68 KTEFAETTK
+68 KIEFAKTTK

-94 AGKVEAIDYS
+94 AGKVEGIDYS

-126 GGKSQVRHFP
+126 GGKSEVRHFP

-177 TAALFAEVV
+177 TAALFADVV
-186 PQYFSKD
+186 PKYFAND

-199 GGAEISQCFAELP
+199 GGAEISQRFAELP

-278 PDYVVVPH
+278 PDYVVVPN
-286 ELEELLIARVVQ
+286 ELEEQLIARVVQ
-298 EAESMYPNITE
+298 EAQSMYPNITE
-309 NEDYAGVINEKH
+309 NEDYAGVINERH

-348 ASADNR
+348 ASEDNR

-359 ILQNVKEDMLVL
+359 ILQSVNEDMLVM

-385 SDVAEVPDMIKPR
+385 SDVGEVPDMIEPR
-398 QNPLAM
+398 RNPLAM
-404 YYFGKDKREQEY
+404 YYFGKDKSEQEY
-416 LLSHVQSGGVCI
+416 LLSNVQSGGVCI

-437 EDLPFGGIGSSG
+437 EDLPFGGVGASG

-460 SMSHARAIYSQ
+460 TLSHARAIYSQ